1 MTTTTLRHTAL
12 SIAAAVTTLFAVT
25 AHAQSSVTLYGLI
38 DEGLNFT
45 SNAGGH
51 SAYQLASGDTG
62 GSRWGLKGNED
73 LGGGNHAVFLLENGF
88 NVNTGKLGQDSSEF
102 GRQAYVGLSSDHYGT
117 LTLGRQYDITID
129 PLGYTSLTAAGNWAG
144 DVATVPFD
152 NNNED
157 WDFRVNNSVKYVSP
171 TWNGLTFEAMY
182 GFSNTTGFSNNRL
195 WGATLNYQNG
205 GLTAAA
211 SYLRMN
217 NQGSTSTGAV
227 SSGDLFN
234 GSSEQ
239 NIGAAVSY
247 RFTKVLV
254 AASYSHVDVYNPT
267 SNVWL
272 SNSALPN
279 GAAWN
284 AWKFDN
290 IEVNS
295 QYYFNSAFWLGA
307 SYTFTIAHLH
317 AQDGDFTPKYHQLAL
332 MLDYDLSKRTS
343 LYVQG
348 AYQHAVSAHTGTS
361 FDDAQIIDASAG
373 ASSGVNQTV
382 VRVGMLHRF

>member
-1 MTTTTLRHTAL
+1 MKTTSRRHAAL
-12 SIAAAVTTLFAVT
+12 GIAAAVSALFAGA

-51 SAYQLASGDTG
+51 SAYQLASGDTA

-88 NVNTGKLGQDSSEF
+88 NLDTGRLGQDGGEF
-102 GRQAYVGLSSDHYGT
+102 GRQAYVGLASDRYGT
-117 LTLGRQYDITID
+117 VTLGRQYDITVD
-129 PLGYTSLTAAGNWAG
+129 PLGFASLTAAGNWAG
-144 DVATVPFD
+144 DIATVPFD

-157 WDFRVNNSVKYVSP
+157 WDFRVNNSIKYVSP
-171 TWNGLTFEAMY
+171 TWNGLTVEAMY
-182 GFSNTTGFSNNRL
+182 GFSNQAGFSNNRL
-195 WGATLNYQNG
+195 WGATVNYQQG

-217 NQGSTSTGAV
+217 NQGATAGGAV
-227 SSGDLFN
+227 TAGDLFD
-234 GSSEQ
+234 GTSQQ
-239 NIGAAVSY
+239 NIGAALSY
-247 RFTKVLV
+247 RFTKVQV
-254 AASYSHVDVYNPT
+254 AAAYSHVDVYDPT
-267 SNVWL
+267 SSAWL
-272 SNSALPN
+272 ANGTPSN

-290 IEVNS
+290 LEFNS

-317 AQDGDFTPKYHQLAL
+317 SQRGDYAPKYHQLAL

-343 LYVQG
+343 LYLQT
-348 AYQHAVSAHTGTS
+348 AYQHAVSAHTGTG

-373 ASSGVNQTV
+373 PSSGVNQTV
-382 VRVGMLHRF
+382 VRLGMMHRF